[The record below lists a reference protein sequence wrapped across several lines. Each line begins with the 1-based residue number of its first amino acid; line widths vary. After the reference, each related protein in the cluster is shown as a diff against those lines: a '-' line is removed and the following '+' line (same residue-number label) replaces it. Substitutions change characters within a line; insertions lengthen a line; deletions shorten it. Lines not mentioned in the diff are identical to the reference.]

1 MEGYYKHL
9 NVDHLT
15 IMGLPLMDPSTAKVH
30 ARWLSPQTINTDL
43 TRRRAYGKYSRKD
56 ISVGHIHL
64 EVAENGVLVQL
75 IKDHV
80 VFAQRETAPVTVG
93 SRHRLEEGIWYILTN
108 TENAILEVDVTI
120 QTQWDPHRK
129 LGPDIRKYIL
139 VKRNIQFV

>member
-1 MEGYYKHL
+1 MEGSYKHL

-15 IMGLPLMDPSTAKVH
+15 IMGLPLIDSTTAKVH
-30 ARWLSPQTINTDL
+30 VRWLSPQTT
-43 TRRRAYGKYSRKD
+43 TTAEPRRRAYGKYSRKD

-80 VFAQRETAPVTVG
+80 VFAERSAAPVTVG
-93 SRHRLEEGIWYILTN
+93 SRHRLMDGIWYILTN

-120 QTQWDPHRK
+120 QTQWDPYQK
-129 LGPDIRKYIL
+129 LGPNIRKYIL

>member
-1 MEGYYKHL
+1 MEGNYKHL
-9 NVDHLT
+9 NVDYLT
-15 IMGLPLMDPSTAKVH
+15 IMGVPLMDPSTAKVH
-30 ARWLSPQTINTDL
+30 ARWLSPQPTNMETP
-43 TRRRAYGKYSRKD
+43 RRRAYGKYSRKD

-80 VFAQRETAPVTVG
+80 VFAQRDEAPVTVG
-93 SRHRLEEGIWYILTN
+93 HRHRLADGIGYILTN

-139 VKRNIQFV
+139 VKRNIS

>member
-1 MEGYYKHL
+1 MEGNYKHL

-15 IMGLPLMDPSTAKVH
+15 IMGVPLMDPSTAKVH
-30 ARWLSPQTINTDL
+30 ARWISPQTIANTEPP
-43 TRRRAYGKYSRKD
+43 RRRAYGKYSRKD

-75 IKDHV
+75 IKDHD
-80 VFAQRETAPVTVG
+80 VFAQREEAPVIVG
-93 SRHRLEEGIWYILTN
+93 NRHRLTDGIWYILTN

-139 VKRNIQFV
+139 VKRNIS

>member
-1 MEGYYKHL
+1 MEGNYKHL

-15 IMGLPLMDPSTAKVH
+15 IMGLPLMDPSTTKVH
-30 ARWLSPQTINTDL
+30 ARWLSPQPTNAKPP
-43 TRRRAYGKYSRKD
+43 RRRAYGKYSRKD

-80 VFAQRETAPVTVG
+80 VFAQRDEAPVTVG
-93 SRHRLEEGIWYILTN
+93 HRHRLTDGIWYILTN
-108 TENAILEVDVTI
+108 TENAIMEVDVTI
-120 QTQWDPHRK
+120 ETQWDPHRK

-139 VKRNIQFV
+139 VKRNIS